1 MASNTQNELAD
12 AYAEDARDRIS
23 KVGVI
28 LRKEWMEL
36 RQERGLLI
44 GTILPPLFLTVLPV
58 LLAWAV
64 AVIPHKPSSMIVQA
78 PNLGSNIQVGG
89 PGTAQPLVTPGGGLQ
104 GLDTQAVEQAVIGS
118 QFSILFMLLPIVVP
132 AVIASYS
139 IVGEKTGRTLEPLL
153 ATPVDVRELLL
164 GKILTAF
171 VPALAITWAG
181 AAAFFLGMA
190 LVSLSPGVLEYVFT
204 VPWVLACLLCA
215 PLMSLIAIGLTVA
228 VSSRVRD
235 PRTAQQIATVLI
247 FPIMGVLLARLT
259 GALTLSYLFV
269 LSAALVLG
277 TIAAIV
283 IGISIRLFRRGV
295 ILTRWS

>member
-1 MASNTQNELAD
+1 MNRGSVAMSEEGLNNGGV
-12 AYAEDARDRIS
+12 S

-44 GTILPPLFLTVLPV
+44 GTILPPLFLTILPV

-64 AVIPHKPSSMIVQA
+64 GVIPHKPSSMIVQA
-78 PNLGSNIQVGG
+78 PNLGPGIQVGG
-89 PGTAQPLVTPGGGLQ
+89 PGTAQPIVTPATGLQ

-153 ATPVDVRELLL
+153 ATPVDVSELLM

-171 VPALAITWAG
+171 IPALVITWAG
-181 AAAFFLGMA
+181 AAAFFLGMV
-190 LVSLSPGVLEYVFT
+190 LVSLSPRVVEYIFT
-204 VPWVLACLLCA
+204 LPWLLACLLCA

-247 FPIMGVLLARLT
+247 FPIMGVLLARLV
-259 GALTLSYLFV
+259 GALTLSFV
-269 LSAALVLG
+269 FVFSAALVL
-277 TIAAIV
+277 AAIASVV
-283 IGISIRLFRRGV
+283 ILVAIRLFKRGI

>member
-1 MASNTQNELAD
+1 MEAGNTLPLNEEHD
-12 AYAEDARDRIS
+12 DQVS

-44 GTILPPLFLTVLPV
+44 GTILPPLFLTVIPV

-64 AVIPHKPSSMIVQA
+64 AVVPHKASSVIVQA
-78 PNLGSNIQVGG
+78 PNLGSSISVGG
-89 PGTAQPLVTPGGGLQ
+89 PGTAQPIVTPSGGLD

-118 QFSILFMLLPIVVP
+118 QFAILFMLLPIVVP

-153 ATPVDVRELLL
+153 ATPIDVGELLV

-171 VPALAITWAG
+171 LPALAITWVG
-181 AAAFFLGMA
+181 AAIFYLGMVA
-190 LVSLSPGVLEYVFT
+190 VSLSPRVVEYIFT
-204 VPWVLACLLCA
+204 APWVLACLLCA

-247 FPIMGVLLARLT
+247 FPIMAVLLGRLT
-259 GALTLSYLFV
+259 GALTLNFLFV
-269 LSAALVLG
+269 LSATFVLG
-277 TIAAIV
+277 TIALVV
-283 IGISIRLFRRGV
+283 ILIAIRLFKRGI

>member
-1 MASNTQNELAD
+1 VEQAD
-12 AYAEDARDRIS
+12 DGVS
-23 KVGVI
+23 KIVVI

-36 RQERGLLI
+36 RQERGLMI

-64 AVIPHKPSSMIVQA
+64 GVIPHKASSMIVQA
-78 PNLGSNIQVGG
+78 PNLGSSIQVGG
-89 PGTAQPLVTPGGGLQ
+89 PGTSQPIVTPATGLQ

-153 ATPVDVRELLL
+153 ATPVDVSELLV

-171 VPALAITWAG
+171 IPALVITWVG
-181 AAAFFLGMA
+181 AAAFFLGMV
-190 LVSLSPGVLEYVFT
+190 LVSLSPRVVEYVFT
-204 VPWVLACLLCA
+204 LPWLLACLLCA

-259 GALTLSYLFV
+259 GALTLNFV
-269 LSAALVLG
+269 FVFSAAVVLG
-277 TIAAIV
+277 VIASVV
-283 IGISIRLFRRGV
+283 ILVAIRLFRRGI